1 MPALAL
7 ALLLLLLTAASAR
20 AAEPV
25 ALAEPN
31 LGVGPVAIAGDEIV
45 FADAG
50 EGIRVRAAAPG
61 REPVVRLEQ
70 EDPEFAVPFALAAS
84 PTRLAFGFS
93 HRPRGAGD
101 GTVTA
106 VSRLLAG
113 PAAGRLGFVAGSPDG
128 RRSGEQVYGAALAG
142 DVLVS
147 VESVRDEGPARVLAR
162 DLAAGTPPAEL
173 VPPVPGTELLTDVR
187 AAGRYV
193 AYGIRRGGVDAVVEL
208 DRVARREAYRIELPR
223 ELEDFDLQADG
234 KLAVAVPRTRD
245 SSAIGWA
252 APGRAGVRDVA
263 FSARR
268 SPVRIAGDRI
278 AYVRPAGAVSSE
290 LALSDLEGFARPV
303 SFPLD
308 EIEALAFDGRRL
320 AFRTP
325 SCVYAADLPGLAV
338 RLIPP
343 AGPCPR
349 ASATLTAPR
358 RATLGGGRRVLR
370 YEIGCPMATGAG
382 CEGRLAVSYQR
393 RGGRRAALAA
403 ARFTVRRG
411 TVRTVSVPVDADAM
425 NALAA
430 RASNRLVTLLT
441 MPGQIL
447 QTTTRVSAPTRPAP
461 PRRPAPEPKE
471 GDGGEFVIG
480 GS

>member
-31 LGVGPVAIAGDEIV
+31 LGVGPVAIAGEEV
-45 FADAG
+45 LFTDAG
-50 EGIRVRAAAPG
+50 EGVRVRAVAPG

-70 EDPEFAVPFALAAS
+70 EDPELVVPFALAAS
-84 PTRLAFGFS
+84 PTRLAFGFARS
-93 HRPRGAGD
+93 KS
-101 GTVTA
+101 
-106 VSRLLAG
+106 SRLLAG
-113 PAAGRLGFVAGSPDG
+113 PAGWRLTSVAGGADG
-128 RRSGEQVYGAALAG
+128 QVYGAALAG

-147 VESVRDEGPARVLAR
+147 VESEAGARAARGLAR
-162 DLAAGTPPAEL
+162 HLAAGTPPAEL